1 MYIALKD
8 SGDFSKIVE
17 ISLKS
22 GNFFTCNNV
31 SDRFDEGSKSRD
43 VREAVLP
50 HWQPYYQTTS
60 QSEGQV
66 WLLEKGNI
74 FTHFFPQKTAC
85 KHQKQ
90 LFCLG

>member
-1 MYIALKD
+1 MGYILGIRLRTTLYTLYIIYIALKD
-8 SGDFSKIVE
+8 SGDFSKIVG

-43 VREAVLP
+43 VRQAVLP
-50 HWQPYYQTTS
+50 HWLPYYQTTS

-66 WLLEKGNI
+66 
-74 FTHFFPQKTAC
+74 
-85 KHQKQ
+85 
-90 LFCLG
+90 